1 MSADNAVTE
10 SVKAPNGEHIQN
22 CAKTSILCEER
33 TGCYCNTF
41 DWCQTVG
48 IGLDDSWSAVEARRN
63 TKTVNLQ
70 AMQTEETMAL
80 TDTNELLTIH
90 LFKGDTTL
98 NHKCN

>member
-1 MSADNAVTE
+1 MSVDNAVTE
-10 SVKAPNGEHIQN
+10 SVKVPNGEHIQN

-48 IGLDDSWSAVEARRN
+48 IGFDDRSAVDARLN

-70 AMQTEETMAL
+70 TMQTEETMAL
-80 TDTNELLTIH
+80 TDTKEPLKIH
-90 LFKGDTTL
+90 LFIGNTAF